1 MKLIK
6 IDGFVIAMLL
16 AVIFSFILPQLGGD
30 NSPLHLG
37 LITTWGISLV
47 FFLHGANLSFDAIK
61 SGLGAWRLHLLVQLT
76 TFALFPIIGFLI
88 YFELDFLSPEIRLGL
103 FFLCALPSTISSS
116 VAMTAIG
123 KGNVAGAVFNATLSG
138 ILGMIITPFYI
149 SLIASGANG
158 AHLDVL
164 GAVLDIMKTLLVPFI
179 LGQIL
184 RPILKRF
191 LQKHKKV
198 INMLDRT
205 TIILI
210 VFVAFCHSN
219 ISNIWAKIP
228 VFQLLLI
235 FIITALILA
244 LVLFFT
250 TMTARWLGFNREDEV
265 AGVFCGSKKSL
276 ANGAPIAAILFA
288 GNPVLGIIILPTMIY
303 HQLQLMVC
311 SVIAAKYAAR
321 MD

>member
-16 AVIFSFILPQLGGD
+16 AVIFSFIFPQLGGD

-37 LITTWGISLV
+37 LVTTWGISLV
-47 FFLHGANLSFDAIK
+47 FFLHGANLSFGAIK
-61 SGLGAWRLHLLVQLT
+61 AGLGAWRLHLLVQAT
-76 TFALFPIIGFLI
+76 TFVLFPIIGFAI
-88 YFELDFLSPEIRLGL
+88 YFGLDFLSPEVRLGL

-149 SLIASGANG
+149 SLITATTNG
-158 AHLDVL
+158 GHLDVL
-164 GAVLDIMKTLLVPFI
+164 GAVLDIMKTLLIPFI
-179 LGQIL
+179 LGQVL
-184 RPILKRF
+184 RPILKEF
-191 LQKHKKV
+191 LQKNKKI
-198 INMLDRT
+198 INTLDRT

-219 ISNIWAKIP
+219 ISNIWSKIP
-228 VFQLLLI
+228 ALQLVLI
-235 FIITALILA
+235 FVIVAIILA
-244 LVLFFT
+244 LVLFIT
-250 TMTARWLGFNREDEV
+250 TITAKSLGFSHEDEV

-288 GNPVLGIIILPTMIY
+288 GSPVLGIIILPTMIY

-311 SVIAAKYAAR
+311 SVIAARYASKIS
-321 MD
+321 